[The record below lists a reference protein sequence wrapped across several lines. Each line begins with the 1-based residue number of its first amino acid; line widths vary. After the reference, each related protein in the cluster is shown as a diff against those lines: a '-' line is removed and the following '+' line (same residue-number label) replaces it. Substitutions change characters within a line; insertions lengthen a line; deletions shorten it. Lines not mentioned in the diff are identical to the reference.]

1 MNPRFDQNQSEF
13 SILVLSVSF
22 QMLSNGNSLSNQVV
36 QVFWNFWRQTIRL
49 QDSHDLV
56 TSDNTGLSNSV
67 SISQQNTNLRWSQTL
82 SGVLDNLLNDR
93 FRGQLE
99 PAWSISGIWNSRRR
113 DTLTLLILINS
124 VSKTPI
130 YVQFS
135 SR

>member
-1 MNPRFDQNQSEF
+1 MDSGFDQNQSEF
-13 SILVLSVSF
+13 SVLVLSVSF
-22 QMLSNGNSLSNQVV
+22 QVLSNGNSLSNQVV
-36 QVFWNFWRQTIRL
+36 QVFWNFWRQTVRL

-56 TSDNTGLSNSV
+56 TSDNTSLSNTV
-67 SISQQNTNLRWSQTL
+67 SISQQNTDLRWSQTL

-113 DTLTLLILINS
+113 DTLTLLKLINS
-124 VSKTPI
+124 VSKIPI